1 MSVRFAINGLGR
13 IGRALLRVAHLR
25 PGLEVV
31 AANDPA
37 DARRLGRLIARE
49 TLRGVFP
56 GQVRRADDRVE
67 IDGRSIPI
75 YDRTDPAAV
84 PWEETAPEIV
94 VEASGRFSHREQAA
108 QHLRGPVERVV
119 VSANGTQMDLTI
131 CLGVNHELFD
141 PTRHRVISNTS
152 CTTNCVA
159 SVLSV
164 LHREFGLA
172 RGLLNTVHCYNSN
185 QSLVDAPHADAR
197 RARAAAV
204 NMIPTTTGAVAAV
217 AQVLPELSGRIAG
230 FAVRVPTP
238 DVSLVDLTVEL
249 ESRPTQGE
257 LAAAFR
263 HAAAD
268 RLAGI
273 LTVTD
278 EELVSSDFL
287 GDPHSA
293 IVDLPLLQAVDDR
306 LFRIVAWYDNEWG
319 YANRLADLLELIG
332 GKGDESAATPGGESY
347 QGIENDDR
355 KETAQ

>member
-37 DARRLGRLIARE
+37 DTRHLGRLIARE

-56 GQVRRADDRVE
+56 GQVSGADDRVE

-75 YDRTDPAAV
+75 YGRTDPATI
-84 PWEETAPEIV
+84 PWQETGPEIV
-94 VEASGRFSHREQAA
+94 VEASGRFSHRELAA
-108 QHLRGPVERVV
+108 QHLGGPVERVV
-119 VSANGTQMDLTI
+119 VSTNGTHMDLTI

-141 PTRHRVISNTS
+141 PARHRVISNTS

-164 LHREFGLA
+164 LDREFGVE

-185 QSLVDAPHADAR
+185 QSLVDAPHADPR

-204 NMIPTTTGAVAAV
+204 NMIPTTTSAVAALS
-217 AQVLPELSGRIAG
+217 QVLPELDGRIAG

-238 DVSLVDLTVEL
+238 DVSLVDLTAEL
-249 ESRPTQGE
+249 DGRPTLDE
-257 LAAAFR
+257 LVAAFR
-263 HAAAD
+263 RAAD
-268 RLAGI
+268 GRLAGI
-273 LTVTD
+273 LKVTD

-293 IVDLPLLQAVDDR
+293 IVDLPLLQVVDDR

-319 YANRLADLLELIG
+319 YANRLADLIELVG
-332 GKGDESAATPGGESY
+332 GKGDDSERRNSIDP
-347 QGIENDDR
+347 
-355 KETAQ
+355 